1 MKCTPPP
8 PKKVVPVGTQGPPT
22 AGSMGTASTGTSSG
36 TSATSTTSST
46 TSTQW
51 PSSSLGFNNDNP
63 GNISNLF
70 LLLISILLIPPLLT
84 MPLTPANGSN
94 FCSWLNEITEFAIM
108 SLDDLT
114 FYDHPQPADAK
125 ETVVQLALLILVHW
139 AARQYLHGA
148 GTSLE
153 LMSVLKW
160 RYMVFSR
167 VAQLNLWVDY
177 VNTVCN
183 KSTLAAGVA
192 NTMQNKLMDLR
203 EAGVDLSKVA
213 ISGIV
218 LQTGVEL
225 GTDLWPES
233 QPAMAQ
239 QDSVESHAN
248 NVYVMASR
256 PGLPSPCLETLANQG
271 CFRCGSFNHYIS
283 QCLAPQGSSSFHPG
297 VSHPSI
303 PLSAPPTARDSS
315 NFGVPFQPRPIPHNA
330 RHAFHAHYPVLT
342 LAYALY
348 LVSYAP
354 PWVAPAPSGL
364 RPADSY
370 HPNYRQSS
378 STSAPSTV
386 CTRGGNGRHQY

>member
-1 MKCTPPP
+1 
-8 PKKVVPVGTQGPPT
+8 
-22 AGSMGTASTGTSSG
+22 
-36 TSATSTTSST
+36 
-46 TSTQW
+46 
-51 PSSSLGFNNDNP
+51 
-63 GNISNLF
+63 
-70 LLLISILLIPPLLT
+70 
-84 MPLTPANGSN
+84 
-94 FCSWLNEITEFAIM
+94 M

-225 GTDLWPES
+225 DTDLWREFDLWFDQELSSRKVTVLPFDMMVNLLTDCQEKVKATKLGKNCIGHPSAFAAES

-256 PGLPSPCLETLANQG
+256 PGWPSPCLATLANQG

-303 PLSAPPTARDSS
+303 PLFAPPTARDSS
-315 NFGVPFQPRPIPHNA
+315 NFAVPFQPRPIPHNA
-330 RHAFHAHYPVLT
+330 GHAFHAHYPVLT

-370 HPNYRQSS
+370 HPNYWQSS